1 MCGSGVRACPAT
13 IALRVGR
20 EEGEKKKKIPLPSP
34 HRYLCCCKTVRKKRR
49 GNALAAEELRRRLE
63 GKEEQPATP
72 GEPPLPGSDGGSR
85 TRRRARA
92 AERGGRDGERREG
105 GTGGQPAPK
114 GSATASPEPPAAA
127 PARSAPAAAGAGL
140 GEVWPCVRMRI
151 YSFAL
156 LFPWLRARRAALH
169 KARSGGEPCVCRSW
183 CECGVC
189 ACACAVCAVC
199 ASGVSCSLA
208 GYNVKK
214 PPLVAPSAP
223 TLWVFLS
230 LVQIKRHVRT

>member
-1 MCGSGVRACPAT
+1 MQGERA
-13 IALRVGR
+13 
-20 EEGEKKKKIPLPSP
+20 
-34 HRYLCCCKTVRKKRR
+34 
-49 GNALAAEELRRRLE
+49 RRRDAAAAPRE
-63 GKEEQPATP
+63 KEEQPATP
-72 GEPPLPGSDGGSR
+72 EEPPLPGTDGGS
-85 TRRRARA
+85 TTQRRARA
-92 AERGGRDGERREG
+92 AGSGGRDEQRRGG
-105 GTGGQPAPK
+105 GTGGQRGTGGQCHRLPPRPPRAPAASPAP
-114 GSATASPEPPAAA
+114 A
-127 PARSAPAAAGAGL
+127 APAAAGAGL

-151 YSFAL
+151 YSFPP
-156 LFPWLRARRAALH
+156 LFPWPPALRVLKAALH

-183 CECGVC
+183 CVCGV
-189 ACACAVCAVC
+189 CACAVCAVC